1 MIEQL
6 FQQAKAGGLMEK
18 ALFVMVVGMAGV
30 FLVLTVFY
38 GLIYLLRALTRPKS
52 PKREGPPQAG

>member
-1 MIEQL
+1 MH
-6 FQQAKAGGLMEK
+6 K

-52 PKREGPPQAG
+52 PAKPPQAG

>member
-6 FQQAKAGGLMEK
+6 FQQAKAGGIVDK
-18 ALFVMVVGMAGV
+18 ALFVMIVGMAGV

-38 GLIYLLRALTRPKS
+38 GLIYLLRALTRPKPPRSS
-52 PKREGPPQAG
+52 PPC